1 MAVETVKGGVAM
13 GGSTSSAIEIDAGH
27 HWVVDFLGMQF
38 NMDTLIMT
46 WITMAIVIF
55 LAWLAT
61 RKRSLVPH
69 GWQNIMEMM
78 LDWLQGQM
86 KPTLG
91 RYWPVVSGLLF
102 TYFIFLLVANM
113 LGLLPIHHIMS
124 PTSDLNTTAGLAIFS
139 TILVWA
145 IGIHANG
152 MGFFKEFFKPYAPF
166 VIVNLLEQVT
176 RPLTLAFRLFGNILA
191 GEIMLAVLNHLAPV
205 LAPSVWIAFS
215 ILIGLIQ
222 AFVFTILVTSY
233 LGLTIDSGE
242 E

>member
-1 MAVETVKGGVAM
+1 M

-27 HWVVDFLGMQF
+27 HWVVGFLGMQF

-113 LGLLPIHHIMS
+113 LCLLPIHHIMS

-152 MGFFKEFFKPYAPF
+152 DIFVKHVDDLGSVPNTIAQVYTEDAGDTKPYSNGVLITNEPTQPYQCANKKYVDDAIASISPTTQTKYQH
-166 VIVNLLEQVT
+166 NLVLETWKHYQSVYEYT
-176 RPLTLAFRLFGNILA
+176 SFR
-191 GEIMLAVLNHLAPV
+191 
-205 LAPSVWIAFS
+205 
-215 ILIGLIQ
+215 
-222 AFVFTILVTSY
+222 
-233 LGLTIDSGE
+233 
-242 E
+242 